1 MLTVLASP
9 QDTLNAASILPTIVG
24 TVAGTAGVV
33 AAVRT
38 ALAARRTDAA
48 LKDVTTQATLEERLD
63 ELSKSMRNSAR
74 LVEQVSS
81 ELEARAATAKRL
93 KEEAETAEALA
104 GLHKDQAEAVR
115 RMLDA
120 ELVTTARRIRSDS
133 IKIGVASF
141 VAGGGLTFVV
151 TLLVHPLH

>member
-1 MLTVLASP
+1 
-9 QDTLNAASILPTIVG
+9 
-24 TVAGTAGVV
+24 
-33 AAVRT
+33 
-38 ALAARRTDAA
+38 
-48 LKDVTTQATLEERLD
+48 
-63 ELSKSMRNSAR
+63 MRNSAR